1 MGAAEPV
8 AGFGALLREA
18 RRQRHWSQLELALA
32 AQVSTRHLSWL
43 ETGRAQPSR
52 AMLLRLARHLDIPLR
67 ERNRWLHSAGYAPM
81 HAGSADDAVLPE
93 PVARLLQQVL
103 DAHAPYPALAFDRRW
118 NLVAANTGAQR
129 MVALAAP
136 HLLQAQPPNLLT
148 LLLDPDGLQR
158 WVEPPGH
165 LRAHLALRLRHEA
178 RHDPGRVAAWPALAR
193 ALLDA
198 PPPPDTD
205 DDPQTLQGFA
215 APLHVRLPDGRRL
228 TLVSL
233 LSRFDAPLDVAVSE
247 LTLET
252 LLPAD
257 AASAELLRQW

>member
-1 MGAAEPV
+1 MDVAAVP
-8 AGFGALLREA
+8 GFGALLREA
-18 RRQRHWSQLELALA
+18 RRRRHWSQLELALA

-43 ETGRAQPSR
+43 ETGRAAPSR
-52 AMLLRLARHLDIPLR
+52 AMLLRLARHLEVPLR
-67 ERNRWLHSAGYAPM
+67 ERNRWLHSAGYASM
-81 HAGSADDAVLPE
+81 LADDSAEPVLPE
-93 PVARLLQQVL
+93 TVARLLQQVL

-118 NLVAANTGAQR
+118 NLVAANDGARR

-136 HLLQAQPPNLLT
+136 HLLQAEPLNLLT
-148 LLLDPDGLQR
+148 LLLDPEGLQR

-165 LRAHLALRLRHEA
+165 LRAHLALRLRQEA
-178 RHDPGRVAAWPALAR
+178 RHDPGRIEGWPPLAR
-193 ALLDA
+193 ALLEA
-198 PPPPDTD
+198 PPHDPGDEPD
-205 DDPQTLQGFA
+205 TLQGFA
-215 APLHVRLPDGRRL
+215 APLRVRLPDGRGL